1 MTGKCIFCEIKENE
15 LVLKEYKYW
24 SLVLAES
31 QFLIGWSHAILKRHA
46 ERFEEL
52 TDEELIELKQ
62 VIKELKSALKKT
74 FNPDWFNVM
83 QLGNMTKHIHFQLV
97 PRYCKHR
104 NFDGRV
110 FVDEDYGNMVVNR
123 WKKEDKKFLLKL
135 KECISNAF

>member
-1 MTGKCIFCEIKENE
+1 MTGKCIFCEIKESE

-31 QFLIGWSHAILKRHA
+31 QFIIGWSHAILKRHV
-46 ERFEEL
+46 EKFEEL
-52 TDEELIELKQ
+52 TDKELIELKQ
-62 VIKELKSALKKT
+62 IIKELKTALKKT

-97 PRYCKHR
+97 PRYSKSR
-104 NFDGRV
+104 KFDGRV
-110 FVDEDYGNMVVNR
+110 FVDEDYGKMIVNR

-135 KECISNAF
+135 KEYISDDF

>member
-1 MTGKCIFCEIKENE
+1 MTDKCIFCDIKENE
-15 LVLKEYKYW
+15 LTLKEYKYW

-31 QFLIGWSHAILKRHA
+31 QFIIGWSHAILKRHA

-74 FNPDWFNVM
+74 FKPDWFNVM

-97 PRYCKHR
+97 PRYCEPR
-104 NFDGRV
+104 RFDGRV
-110 FVDEDYGNMVVNR
+110 FIDKDYGKMIVNR
-123 WKKEDKKFLLKL
+123 WKQEDKKFLLKL
-135 KECISNAF
+135 KKYILNAF